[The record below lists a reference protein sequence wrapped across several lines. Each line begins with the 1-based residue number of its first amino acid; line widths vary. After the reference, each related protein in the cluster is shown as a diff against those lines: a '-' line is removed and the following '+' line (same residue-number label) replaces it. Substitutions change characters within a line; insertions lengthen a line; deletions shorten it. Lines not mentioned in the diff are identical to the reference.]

1 MLVASILKRLKWLSQ
16 SLSLYFVG
24 RLTLSYNLSQ
34 IGHCN
39 GLFQP
44 HGFVSDAFTTPLS
57 NAKQTSRSCYA
68 KCISQRF
75 TEGDLNKG
83 ENVCIDRCV
92 SKYNEVQ
99 KKIGEKLQARG
110 AANASGGSTFSAL

>member
-1 MLVASILKRLKWLSQ
+1 MAVSTPKRLKWLSQ

-24 RLTLSYNLSQ
+24 RLSLSYNLFQ

-44 HGFVSDAFTTPLS
+44 DGLVSDAFTTPLS
-57 NAKQTSRSCYA
+57 NAKQTSRSCYS

-92 SKYNEVQ
+92 SKYNDVQ